1 MLQEDDNEEHEKKLK
16 IHENNTDR
24 TLDAIESVI
33 DEIDIQLNPYD
44 VIKLDDIQAFREQD
58 AANNAENLKIKLV
71 MASLKT
77 ALQSNNKE

>member
-16 IHENNTDR
+16 IHEDNTDR

-44 VIKLDDIQAFREQD
+44 VIKLDDI
-58 AANNAENLKIKLV
+58 
-71 MASLKT
+71 
-77 ALQSNNKE
+77 

>member
-16 IHENNTDR
+16 IHEDNTDR